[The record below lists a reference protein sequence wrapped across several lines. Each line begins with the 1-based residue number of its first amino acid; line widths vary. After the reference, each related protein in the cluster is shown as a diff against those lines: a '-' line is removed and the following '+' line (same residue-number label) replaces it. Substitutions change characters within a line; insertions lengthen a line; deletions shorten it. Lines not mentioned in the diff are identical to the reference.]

1 MQEVVYDKGREY
13 MKTSST
19 RFKKISEW
27 YYKERL
33 QQCSKALQKRKFAAS
48 YCARRAQVVHYI
60 LKNIPKGKSVGIS
73 GSVTIREL
81 GLIQK
86 LKKHGNTVVHH
97 WKKGLTEKSSRQLRH
112 DEGCADYYLCS
123 ANAITMEGDIINID
137 GIGNRVAHMIYGPK
151 NVIII
156 AGYNKIVQ
164 TVDEGIKRSKDIAAV
179 MNARRVGA
187 QTPCAKTGIC
197 IDCKAPQRICRVI
210 SIMQYRPWQT
220 AIEVV
225 LVNEQ
230 LGF

>member
-1 MQEVVYDKGREY
+1 MY

-19 RFKKISEW
+19 RFKKITKW
-27 YYKERL
+27 YHTERL
-33 QQCSKALQKRKFAAS
+33 QQCIKALRKRKFAAS
-48 YCARRAQVVHYI
+48 YCAGRAQVAKLIV
-60 LKNIPKGKSVGIS
+60 KRIPKGSSVGIS

-81 GLIQK
+81 GLIQT

-97 WKKGLTEKSSRQLRH
+97 WKKGITKETSWQLRH

-151 NVIII
+151 HVIII

-164 TVDEGIKRSKDIAAV
+164 TVDEGIKRSRNIAAV

-187 QTPCAKTGIC
+187 QTPCATSGIC
-197 IDCKAPQRICRVI
+197 TDCTAPQRICRVM